1 MAAIC
6 HETKSRSGDWPE
18 SGSNMQIAC
27 VSFLKGLGFGSAFWW
42 VLLSLGAGW
51 LGKKSGPRLP
61 HGINIIAGLSI
72 LTFGLHT
79 LGSLPYCE
87 TRSNA
92 LDLALSIAD
101 FEKVNARV

>member
-1 MAAIC
+1 M
-6 HETKSRSGDWPE
+6 K
-18 SGSNMQIAC
+18 IAC
-27 VSFLKGLGFGSAFWW
+27 LHFFKGPAFGSAFRW
-42 VLLSLGAGW
+42 VLLALG
-51 LGKKSGPRLP
+51 
-61 HGINIIAGLSI
+61 AGLSI

-79 LGSLPYCE
+79 LGSLLYCE